1 MGLIDWLRGERGGSR
16 DTQAE
21 RTETATAEEATA
33 PAMPETLDQRVEEEH
48 DEEAV
53 RHRGM

>member
-1 MGLIDWLRGERGGSR
+1 MGLIDWLRGRESGSR

-21 RTETATAEEATA
+21 RTETASAQEAAAPEAPEELEARI
-33 PAMPETLDQRVEEEH
+33 ETEH

>member
-1 MGLIDWLRGERGGSR
+1 MGLIDWLRGERGESR

-21 RTETATAEEATA
+21 RTETATVEEATA
-33 PAMPETLDQRVEEEH
+33 PAMPENLDQRVEEEH